1 MKVLIIPCGIGMGH
15 ASRCTAIAEKL
26 MEKGVEVL
34 FASYGSGYE
43 MLKEYK
49 KYETVKLPDL
59 KFYGGEGELDIKD
72 TAKKSIDTPFI
83 FLKSIYSESK
93 VIKDFKPD
101 VIVADSHYS
110 VPITAKVLGVPCVL
124 VANELTFNFSDIY
137 PQDKTVEYLENGLER
152 FIKDV
157 SRLCRAIIV
166 PDVPESIKI
175 PAKIED
181 KVFHAGPLLK
191 EDPADIPG
199 KEELRRKFGFNEDEK
214 IVLVTV
220 GGSEFGLGLL
230 KIVCR
235 AWDLMDCDR
244 IIMVTGPQISQDFIP
259 DCDKILKK
267 TFLEDM
273 MEWMKLSDIVISLAG
288 HTTSMEVTA
297 LGIPNIIVPIDN
309 HPEQLKNAA
318 HVEKYGIS
326 LVRNIKELTPEG
338 IADDVNRLLGDETL
352 KLRAEKTIETFSRYS
367 GTEDSVEIIMEHA
380 RDNWE
385 PL

>member
-15 ASRCTAIAEKL
+15 ASRCTAIGEKL

-43 MLKEYK
+43 MLKEYR

-59 KFYGGEGELDIKD
+59 KFYGGEGELDIKG
-72 TAKKSIDTPFI
+72 TAKKSIDAPFI
-83 FLKSIYSESK
+83 FLKSIYSESR

-101 VIVADSHYS
+101 VVVADSHYS
-110 VPITAKVLGVPCVL
+110 VPITSKVLGVPCVL

-157 SRLCRAIIV
+157 SRLCRAIII
-166 PDVPESIKI
+166 PDVPESIEI
-175 PAKIED
+175 PSKIED
-181 KVFHAGPLLK
+181 KVFHVGPLLK
-191 EDPADIPG
+191 EDPSQIPG
-199 KEELRRKFGFNEDEK
+199 RDELRRKFGFRDDEK

-230 KIVCR
+230 KIVCS

-244 IIMVTGPQISQDFIP
+244 IVMVTGPQISQDFIP

-273 MEWMKLSDIVISLAG
+273 MEWMKLSDVVISLAG

-326 LVRNIKELTPEG
+326 LVRNMKELTPEG
-338 IADDVNRLLGDETL
+338 IADDVNMLLVDETL
-352 KLRAEKTIETFSRYS
+352 KVRAEKTIQIFSRYS
-367 GTEDSVEIIMEHA
+367 GTEDSVEIILEHA
-380 RDNWE
+380 GDNWE

>member
-15 ASRCTAIAEKL
+15 ASRCTVIAGKL

-43 MLKEYK
+43 MLKEYN
-49 KYETVKLPDL
+49 KYHVIKLPDL

-101 VIVADSHYS
+101 LIVADSHYS

-157 SRLCRAIIV
+157 SRLCRAIII

-175 PAKIED
+175 PPKIED
-181 KVFHAGPLLK
+181 KVFFVGPLLK
-191 EDPADIPG
+191 EDPLAIPD
-199 KEELRRKFGFNEDEK
+199 KAELRKKFGFKDEDK

-220 GGSEFGLGLL
+220 GGSEFGVGLL
-230 KIVCR
+230 KIICS
-235 AWDLMDCDR
+235 ASDMMDCDR
-244 IIMVTGPQISQDFIP
+244 IVMVTGPRIRSDFIP
-259 DCDKILKK
+259 DSEKIIKK

-273 MEWMKLSDIVISLAG
+273 MEWMKLSDMVISLAG
-288 HTTSMEVTA
+288 HTTSMEITA

-309 HPEQLKNAA
+309 HPEQHKNAV

-326 LVRNIKELTPEG
+326 LLRNMKELTPRG
-338 IADDVNRLLGDETL
+338 IADDVNQLLGDETL
-352 KLRAEKTIETFSRYS
+352 KERSEETIETFSKYS
-367 GTEDSVEIIMEHA
+367 GTEDSVEIIMKHA
-380 RDNWE
+380 MDNRE